1 MEKEKGQKDKET
13 ERRGR
18 KGIANERGK
27 DGKRR
32 EGIGEKK
39 TKKERGGRK
48 MKRRTRRNMHR
59 RK

>member
-39 TKKERGGRK
+39 RRKKEEEEK
-48 MKRRTRRNMHR
+48 
-59 RK
+59 